1 MFNTKESDRIDQRF
15 AGLHNQALY
24 AVGGDFN
31 DTNESPW
38 VNPLISSPHLTDVV
52 GAHRPLDDRWTYY
65 WKSRN
70 KVSHIDYILA
80 SSAMANRVSNVVAQ
94 DPQKTPHI
102 ERQGTAFREISTV
115 SGLVL
120 PKESNLTF
128 FEPDPV
134 TVPVGPPTPSQKID
148 FRFPRYPEVIAD
160 WRANIS
166 DHCPVKIWF

>member
-1 MFNTKESDRIDQRF
+1 
-15 AGLHNQALY
+15 
-24 AVGGDFN
+24 
-31 DTNESPW
+31 
-38 VNPLISSPHLTDVV
+38 
-52 GAHRPLDDRWTYY
+52 
-65 WKSRN
+65 
-70 KVSHIDYILA
+70 
-80 SSAMANRVSNVVAQ
+80 VAQ

-102 ERQGTAFREISTV
+102 ERQGIAFREISTV

-134 TVPVGPPTPSQKID
+134 TVPVGTPTQSQKID

-166 DHCPVKIWF
+166 DHCPVKVWF